1 MTMVLA
7 GARLGTFTEVDIS
20 IAVLLVHCSCWQ
32 NSRNTFPKSLLT
44 RSHFRIP
51 RKRLTTISL
60 RLFQRKQSY
69 QKNVITQKIKT
80 FANCI
85 DHERG
90 GRMTNGIN
98 VKITETLFCKFLELL
113 IKISEDGSGNLGQS
127 EMWNGC
133 KKKKNC
139 LLACSRVP
147 NDAFYRVCRE
157 SVN

>member
-7 GARLGTFTEVDIS
+7 GARLGTFTEVNIS

-32 NSRNTFPKSLLT
+32 NSRNTFPKSLLA

-60 RLFQRKQSY
+60 RFFQRKQSY

-85 DHERG
+85 DIHTAEVNPGFSVTYSSSHGLRISSCYLSPKTRNFGSVLSGIVCCECIAAER
-90 GRMTNGIN
+90 
-98 VKITETLFCKFLELL
+98 LEL
-113 IKISEDGSGNLGQS
+113 
-127 EMWNGC
+127 
-133 KKKKNC
+133 
-139 LLACSRVP
+139 
-147 NDAFYRVCRE
+147 
-157 SVN
+157 